1 MRVNALMARRSV
13 LRTPVL
19 AGRRRDSLFIRKWL
33 TLNSM
38 ASETRLM

>member
-13 LRTPVL
+13 LRTSVV
-19 AGRRRDSLFIRKWL
+19 GRDSLFIRKWL

-38 ASETRLM
+38 ASETKLM